1 MATTTTERDQTTR
14 VTSAERPAAEERRIE
29 DRRDRVVLAREAG
42 WRRISWASVVAGV
55 FVAYG
60 AFAVLLGIV
69 SAVLDAIGVDTTGLS
84 DADWRGVGVGSAA
97 ALCVVL
103 LVTYFYGGYVAGRM
117 ARRSGFLQGLCV
129 FLVGFAV
136 LAAAAGIVIALDGT
150 AAIRDRLHD
159 LGAPTSGDKWV
170 DIGSAAGISGLLVMF
185 FGAVLGGVR
194 GERWHQRLLERAADP
209 TYGPSTDAAAPVATG
224 ETRDEE
230 PLDGA
235 DDEPRVVWSQAPP
248 TPVVTAPERRERRE
262 EDAPPV
268 YEAKGSKVEPTE
280 PEAEKPEAEKPDADQ
295 PAADQPAAEQPDAE
309 KPAGAQADAD
319 RRS

>member
-136 LAAAAGIVIALDGT
+136 LAAAAG
-150 AAIRDRLHD
+150 
-159 LGAPTSGDKWV
+159 S
-170 DIGSAAGISGLLVMF
+170 
-185 FGAVLGGVR
+185 
-194 GERWHQRLLERAADP
+194 
-209 TYGPSTDAAAPVATG
+209 
-224 ETRDEE
+224 
-230 PLDGA
+230 
-235 DDEPRVVWSQAPP
+235 
-248 TPVVTAPERRERRE
+248 
-262 EDAPPV
+262 
-268 YEAKGSKVEPTE
+268 
-280 PEAEKPEAEKPDADQ
+280 
-295 PAADQPAAEQPDAE
+295 
-309 KPAGAQADAD
+309 
-319 RRS
+319 